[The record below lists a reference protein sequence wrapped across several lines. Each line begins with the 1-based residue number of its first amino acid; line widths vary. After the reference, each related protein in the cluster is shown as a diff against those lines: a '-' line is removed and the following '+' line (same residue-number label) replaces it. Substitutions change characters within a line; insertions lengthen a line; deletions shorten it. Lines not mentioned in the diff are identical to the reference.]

1 MKNEFASRIKKA
13 ANILPITKKSSD
25 QGSNSQK
32 RMVADVRQ
40 ASETLKNRLESL
52 SLCDPTG
59 NIDEED
65 LGKYR
70 MIIKVLAEQMDTAP
84 ASALDTRGMDQ
95 KMMDLADR
103 LERTVRKGRENTARY
118 IVQALLYGIGKGHE
132 PLLAGEE
139 TNSGK
144 ILACRQERLDK
155 YMMLVEIAES
165 IDDRKHTI
173 EKMAQK
179 VKEEAPKANQ
189 AVKDMRRAKEL
200 YPDRVQEIYAAGGD
214 MEKIVRLEVLELAR
228 KFREADN
235 AYHQV
240 EGTKRKLEMT
250 RYELNQLSDSL
261 REAEQQLLIMHQD
274 ISQTLKKRLDAMAEE
289 SLKDLVRQGENID
302 QLQDTIDRFNHAVDE
317 VFSSDKIKRFMAS
330 ALDEFEKIERE
341 IRLQMEEEQEAE
353 GRRRQIEQEEAKKQ
367 RQDNGH
373 KVILNS

>member
-1 MKNEFASRIKKA
+1 
-13 ANILPITKKSSD
+13 
-25 QGSNSQK
+25 
-32 RMVADVRQ
+32 
-40 ASETLKNRLESL
+40 
-52 SLCDPTG
+52 
-59 NIDEED
+59 
-65 LGKYR
+65 
-70 MIIKVLAEQMDTAP
+70 
-84 ASALDTRGMDQ
+84 
-95 KMMDLADR
+95 
-103 LERTVRKGRENTARY
+103 
-118 IVQALLYGIGKGHE
+118 
-132 PLLAGEE
+132 
-139 TNSGK
+139 
-144 ILACRQERLDK
+144 
-155 YMMLVEIAES
+155 
-165 IDDRKHTI
+165 
-173 EKMAQK
+173 
-179 VKEEAPKANQ
+179 
-189 AVKDMRRAKEL
+189 
-200 YPDRVQEIYAAGGD
+200 

-341 IRLQMEEEQEAE
+341 IRLQMKEEKEAE
-353 GRRRQIEQEEAKKQ
+353 GRRHQIEQEEAKKQ